1 MTHQDFL
8 QWIDKEIDIAYWA
21 EGIKISDNPNFYRGM
36 KTAFIS
42 AKEKFLTIEYP
53 QPTETENNFTN
64 GLE

>member
-1 MTHQDFL
+1 MTPEQYL
-8 QWIDKEIDIAYWA
+8 EWLNSEIETAYWA
-21 EGIKISDNPNFYRGM
+21 EGRKISDNPQFYCGM

-53 QPTETENNFTN
+53 QQETEPKEFTN